1 MVLIVKLFYSTFA
14 KDGSDSLCV
23 VSNISLVGPILQTF
37 SFPSLLCLKGGD
49 SFVTHGK
56 VDEADSKLVIL
67 TFLHPTVFYSSSAI
81 GSATLTGKGPPRF
94 SRLVFTRIFCEYYM
108 FQSYKYIMRRRAE
121 MCMIA
126 SKGNC
131 PGLMVLRSSLFSVV
145 NFHVS
150 NQHCWPVGLEVYIR
164 VFHM

>member
-94 SRLVFTRIFCEYYM
+94 SRLVFTRIFCEYVSVLQIYNEKAGRDVYDCEQRELSWIDG
-108 FQSYKYIMRRRAE
+108 FALES
-121 MCMIA
+121 
-126 SKGNC
+126 
-131 PGLMVLRSSLFSVV
+131 VLRGKLPCEQSALLAS
-145 NFHVS
+145 
-150 NQHCWPVGLEVYIR
+150 
-164 VFHM
+164 

>member
-37 SFPSLLCLKGGD
+37 SFLSLLCLKGGD

-94 SRLVFTRIFCEYYM
+94 SRLVFTQIFCEYYM
-108 FQSYKYIMRRRAE
+108 FQSYKYIMRRLAE
-121 MCMIA
+121 M

-150 NQHCWPVGLEVYIR
+150 NQHCWPVDLVVYR
-164 VFHM
+164 EK

>member
-94 SRLVFTRIFCEYYM
+94 SRLVFTRIFCEYV
-108 FQSYKYIMRRRAE
+108 S
-121 MCMIA
+121 
-126 SKGNC
+126 
-131 PGLMVLRSSLFSVV
+131 VLQIYNEKAGRD
-145 NFHVS
+145 
-150 NQHCWPVGLEVYIR
+150 VYDCEQRELSWIDAI
-164 VFHM
+164 VL

>member
-94 SRLVFTRIFCEYYM
+94 SRLVFTQIFCECG
-108 FQSYKYIMRRRAE
+108 I
-121 MCMIA
+121 
-126 SKGNC
+126 
-131 PGLMVLRSSLFSVV
+131 L
-145 NFHVS
+145 S
-150 NQHCWPVGLEVYIR
+150 NTPK
-164 VFHM
+164 

>member
-94 SRLVFTRIFCEYYM
+94 SRLVFTRIFCEYVSVLQIYNEKAGRDV
-108 FQSYKYIMRRRAE
+108 YD
-121 MCMIA
+121 A

-131 PGLMVLRSSLFSVV
+131 PGLMVLRSSLFSLV

-150 NQHCWPVGLEVYIR
+150 NQHCWPVDLV
-164 VFHM
+164 V